1 MQKKT
6 AVSLAT
12 LALILAIAGT
22 GAAAATIASPQSSPE
37 TVRPATGST
46 VVQTTGATSD
56 DDDGWPGQLPDADR
70 FRELSRSDQQA
81 VLRRVDRLLGD
92 LSGSRASEGLVRQL
106 SGYRGELA
114 RLRR

>member
-22 GAAAATIASPQSSPE
+22 GVAAATVASPDASSE
-37 TVRPATGST
+37 GVRPASTST
-46 VVQTTGATSD
+46 VVQTSVATS

-70 FRELSRSDQQA
+70 FRTLSHSEQHA

-92 LSGSRASEGLVRQL
+92 LSGSRASEGLVAQL
-106 SGYRGELA
+106 SSYRSELA

>member
-22 GAAAATIASPQSSPE
+22 GA
-37 TVRPATGST
+37 
-46 VVQTTGATSD
+46 TS
-56 DDDGWPGQLPDADR
+56 DDDGWPGQLPDVDR
-70 FRELSRSDQQA
+70 FRGLSRSDQQA

>member
-22 GAAAATIASPQSSPE
+22 GAAAATIGGPDASSD
-37 TVRPATGST
+37 VGRPATTST
-46 VVQTTGATSD
+46 VVQTTVATS

-70 FRELSRSDQQA
+70 FQRLSRSDQQA

-92 LSGSRASEGLVRQL
+92 LSGSRASEGLIRQL

>member
-22 GAAAATIASPQSSPE
+22 GAAAATIASPQAAPD
-37 TVRPATGST
+37 VIRPATGST
-46 VVQTTGATSD
+46 VVQTTVATS

-70 FRELSRSDQQA
+70 FRTLSPSDQHA

-92 LSGSRASEGLVRQL
+92 LSGSRASEGLVTQL
-106 SGYRGELA
+106 SSYRSELA

>member
-22 GAAAATIASPQSSPE
+22 GVAAATVASPQASSDA
-37 TVRPATGST
+37 VRPATTST
-46 VVQTTGATSD
+46 VVRTTVATS

-70 FRELSRSDQQA
+70 FHGLSRSDQQA

-106 SGYRGELA
+106 SSYRSELA
-114 RLRR
+114 HLRR